1 MELNNSLDFRQRWF
15 RNLNNRNLRNSFFIE
30 INNKWLCLTGVAL
43 FWET

>member
-1 MELNNSLDFRQRWF
+1 MDLNNSLDFRRRWCQR
-15 RNLNNRNLRNSFFIE
+15 LNNSNLKENFFVD

>member
-1 MELNNSLDFRQRWF
+1 MNTFNSLAFRRRRCLQIDTSKLKE
-15 RNLNNRNLRNSFFIE
+15 NFFID